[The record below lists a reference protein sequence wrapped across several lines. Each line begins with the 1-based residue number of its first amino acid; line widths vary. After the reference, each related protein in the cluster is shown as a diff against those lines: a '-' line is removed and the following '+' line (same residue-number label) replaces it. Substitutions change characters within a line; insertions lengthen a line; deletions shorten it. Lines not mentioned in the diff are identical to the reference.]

1 MGDGIMY
8 KKSPEEQELDKKLA
22 ELATLEATL
31 AERELILA
39 TLQAKL
45 NIFEREYLQVIGI
58 RYAKLDE
65 LEAEIAKY
73 LAFQNPQD
81 STARKYA
88 QVAWTKAQNSKRAI
102 RETAIN
108 SQSTGN
114 FQPLGSLKKL
124 YREVAKRIHPDLATD
139 EVDRLRRQKLM
150 AEANLAY
157 ENGDE
162 TQLRLILSKW
172 EHGPESINGEGI
184 AAELIRVIRKIA
196 QIQERLNAIESEIEA
211 LKESAIYLLREKV
224 IFAQMRGRNLLA
236 EMAALINQQIATA
249 KMGLEQLRVKVGVCA

>member
-1 MGDGIMY
+1 MY
-8 KKSPEEQELDKKLA
+8 KKSPEAQELDKKLA
-22 ELATLEATL
+22 ELATLEAAL

-45 NIFEREYLQVIGI
+45 NIFEREYLQIIGI
-58 RYAKLDE
+58 RYAKLDQ

-81 STARKYA
+81 STARKHA
-88 QVAWTKAQNSKRAI
+88 QFAWTKAQNSKRAI
-102 RETAIN
+102 KETVIN
-108 SQSTGN
+108 SQSASN

-124 YREVAKRIHPDLATD
+124 YRQVAKRIHPDLATN

-157 ENGDE
+157 ENSDE

-172 EHGPESINGEGI
+172 ENSPESIQGEGI
-184 AAELIRVIRKIA
+184 ATELIRTIRQIA
-196 QIQERLNAIESEIEA
+196 QIQERLNAIDNEIEA
-211 LKESAIYLLREKV
+211 LQQSALYLLRERV
-224 IFAQMRGRNLLA
+224 IFAQMRGRNLLG
-236 EMAALINQQIATA
+236 EMAAQINQQIATA
-249 KMGLEQLRVKVGVCA
+249 KIGLEQLRIKIGVCA